1 MLTSAGR
8 RSGPQTVRRYRPLV
22 KWPYRLIHPYNR
34 SASSGLSGALTWNP
48 LMLLPTTIA
57 GSLPKPAWLA
67 PPNQLW
73 APWLLEG
80 SLLEEGKRDAVRLAV
95 ADQERAG
102 IDIVTDGEQTRRH
115 FVTTFIESLEGVDFQ
130 HRKTVRIRDRYD
142 ADVPIVTGPVARR
155 RPVFAGDAGFLRSL
169 TRRPIKY
176 TLPGPM
182 TAVDTLYDAHYG
194 SREKLA
200 WAFAEIL
207 NEEALAIEAA
217 GVDVI
222 QFDEPAFNVYFDEVR
237 DWGIAAL
244 ERAAQGLA
252 CRTAVHICYGYGI
265 KANNDWK
272 KSLGNEW
279 RQYEKTFP
287 LLARS
292 RLGQVSLECANSHVP
307 LELIGL
313 LDGKDVLV
321 GAIDVASDRIETADQ
336 VAATIRA
343 ALEYVRP
350 DRLLPCTNC
359 GMVPLARDVARG
371 KLAALAEGAAR
382 VRTELGK

>member
-1 MLTSAGR
+1 
-8 RSGPQTVRRYRPLV
+8 
-22 KWPYRLIHPYNR
+22 
-34 SASSGLSGALTWNP
+34 
-48 LMLLPTTIA
+48 MLLATTIA

-67 PPNQLW
+67 QPRTLW

-80 SLLEEGKRDAVRLAV
+80 TLLAEAQQDAVRLVV
-95 ADQERAG
+95 ADQEHAG
-102 IDIVTDGEQTRRH
+102 IDIITDGEQTRRH
-115 FVTTFIESLEGVDFQ
+115 FVTTFIETLDGVDFE
-130 HRKTVRIRDRYD
+130 HRKTVHIRNRYD
-142 ADVPIVTGPVARR
+142 ADVPVVVGPIARR
-155 RPVFAGDAGFLRSL
+155 RPAFASDATFLRTL
-169 TRRPIKY
+169 TRRRTKV

-182 TAVDTLYDAHYG
+182 TCVDTLYDAHYG

-207 NEEALAIEAA
+207 NDEAKAIEAS

-237 DWGIAAL
+237 DWGVAAL
-244 ERAAQGLA
+244 ERAATGLS

-272 KSLGNEW
+272 KTLGDEW

-287 LLARS
+287 LLAKS
-292 RLGQVSLECANSHVP
+292 SLGQISLECANSHVP

-321 GAIDVASDRIETADQ
+321 GAVDVASDRIETPDE
-336 VAATIRA
+336 VAALLRA
-343 ALEYVRP
+343 ALKYVP
-350 DRLLPCTNC
+350 AQRLLPCTNC
-359 GMVPLARDVARG
+359 GMVPLSREVARG
-371 KLAALAEGAAR
+371 KMAALAQGAAK
-382 VRTELGK
+382 VRGELGR